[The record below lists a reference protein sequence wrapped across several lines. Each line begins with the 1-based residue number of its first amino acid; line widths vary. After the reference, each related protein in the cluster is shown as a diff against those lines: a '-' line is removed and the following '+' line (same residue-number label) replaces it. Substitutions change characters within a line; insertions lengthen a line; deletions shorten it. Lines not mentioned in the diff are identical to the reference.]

1 MNKNGEYVGVDEKYI
16 PEEERYVDNTLNG
29 EIKETIRDGV
39 RSAKNYISKEENKE
53 KIKNAG
59 KKALKV
65 GKGIAVGYIA
75 FWVFCVSLALIAFI
89 AIFISSFSTSNRIKK
104 QTTETFNKIERHLD
118 DTIDSNLN

>member
-59 KKALKV
+59 KKVLKV
-65 GKGIAVGYIA
+65 GKGIAIGYVG
-75 FWVFCVSLALIAFI
+75 FWIFCVSLVLIVFI

-118 DTIDSNLN
+118 DTIDSSLN